1 MPKEK
6 ENKEPKEKIETKID
20 QKIDEA
26 LKEKVDSELN
36 NKIKEIV
43 DKKLEEKIKKT
54 IERKVEEK
62 ATLPEEKEVEAAPEK
77 ISPFVRTTKEFRENF
92 HLCWRGACRPI
103 SLIILLSYAL
113 ISFILLY
120 CRFVSQCGLTTINV
134 ISVVALYIIIAMVI
148 ISLLFSIFS
157 KYPRTALIFWI
168 LLDIPLLIIVAF
180 FAAKYIAS
188 IIIAL
193 IFVLRIIQTARREY

>member
-1 MPKEK
+1 MPKENNN
-6 ENKEPKEKIETKID
+6 EEPKEKIEAKID

-26 LKEKVDSELN
+26 LKEEVDSELN

-43 DKKLEEKIKKT
+43 DKKLEEKIKRT

-62 ATLPEEKEVEAAPEK
+62 EAEAALEK
-77 ISPFVRTTKEFRENF
+77 VSPFVRITKEFRENF

-113 ISFILLY
+113 ISFIFIY
-120 CRFVSQCGLTTINV
+120 CRLGNRCGLTETSIVSV
-134 ISVVALYIIIAMVI
+134 IVLYIVIAMVI
-148 ISLLFSIFS
+148 ISLLLSIFS

-168 LLDIPLLIIVAF
+168 LLDIPLLVIVAF
-180 FAAKYIAS
+180 FAVKYIAF
-188 IIIAL
+188 IIITL